1 MCVCVSVCVSHAV
14 YIAFGHR
21 IGTAEN
27 VNVSQS
33 FCFCF
38 RDTKIITLVVK
49 CNFEREMER
58 REIVF

>member
-1 MCVCVSVCVSHAV
+1 MSHAV